1 MEAAISNPT
10 LSGSTISFSPGFQ
23 LAQLKKK
30 KKVIIMKQIL
40 YISNPIVSLSLSHTH
55 TQNQWVSPHSIA
67 SNVFDIGEYLDT

>member
-40 YISNPIVSLSLSHTH
+40 YISNPIVSKNKTKTNGSL
-55 TQNQWVSPHSIA
+55 PHSLA
-67 SNVFDIGEYLDT
+67 SNIFDIGE